1 MKDIYCKIAD
11 WIVSQ
16 NIDRSVNSTDIKE
29 IADYVFNVQLKSTGV
44 LKVKEC
50 LREKGITVKDAK
62 IKDAFYDPTNNLF
75 EPVVDYIYKN
85 WMTIYSDEYI
95 YNENIIVQNDGSYVF
110 KSKEPNF
117 VYIRFSGSRKEM
129 FLKPYAYSKFYD
141 GLKRIK
147 IDGWKLKT
155 VSKKK
160 VKPKFRPGEEYYEI
174 SSITYERNSKPV
186 KDALEMTPL
195 DYIKEALDKEG
206 IEYEINDD
214 IYGFNPPYYAS
225 INILDPNDIDLADE
239 IICNIVGYA
248 YQVHRDRYGHKSSF
262 SVATE
267 QEDIDEINGTSL
279 KDKKFK
285 DEKYIV
291 YLNGE
296 PYYTAKSYDEA
307 MRIESQLY
315 SASDTEDDFQA
326 YYGNYPDVE
335 IRKVRDSKIKDAK
348 PILWGAKAYDVEKEC
363 WRGFCKYID
372 TESGEEASKILE
384 NEVPFPYSK
393 YRFLGSYNR
402 LPEHFIRLDDSNIKD
417 SKLTRKQKIWY
428 GEELENLIYPQ
439 YLRRNYQ
446 KRKTRRR
453 KK

>member
-50 LREKGITVKDAK
+50 LREKGITVKDA
-62 IKDAFYDPTNNLF
+62 
-75 EPVVDYIYKN
+75 
-85 WMTIYSDEYI
+85 
-95 YNENIIVQNDGSYVF
+95 
-110 KSKEPNF
+110 
-117 VYIRFSGSRKEM
+117 
-129 FLKPYAYSKFYD
+129 
-141 GLKRIK
+141 
-147 IDGWKLKT
+147 
-155 VSKKK
+155 
-160 VKPKFRPGEEYYEI
+160 
-174 SSITYERNSKPV
+174 
-186 KDALEMTPL
+186 
-195 DYIKEALDKEG
+195 
-206 IEYEINDD
+206 
-214 IYGFNPPYYAS
+214 
-225 INILDPNDIDLADE
+225 
-239 IICNIVGYA
+239 
-248 YQVHRDRYGHKSSF
+248 
-262 SVATE
+262 
-267 QEDIDEINGTSL
+267 
-279 KDKKFK
+279 
-285 DEKYIV
+285 
-291 YLNGE
+291 
-296 PYYTAKSYDEA
+296 
-307 MRIESQLY
+307 
-315 SASDTEDDFQA
+315 
-326 YYGNYPDVE
+326 
-335 IRKVRDSKIKDAK
+335 KIKDAK

>member
-1 MKDIYCKIAD
+1 MKDIYCKIAE

-16 NIDRSVNSTDIKE
+16 NIDRAVNSTDIKE
-29 IADYVFNVQLKSTGV
+29 IADYVFNTQLKSTGV

-50 LREKGITVKDAK
+50 LREKGVTV
-62 IKDAFYDPTNNLF
+62 KDAFYDPTNNLF
-75 EPVVDYIYKN
+75 EPVVDFIYKN

-95 YNENIIVQNDGSYVF
+95 HSENIIVQNDGSYVF
-110 KSKEPNF
+110 KSEEPNF

-129 FLKPYAYSKFYD
+129 FLRPYDYIEFYD

-147 IDGWKLKT
+147 INGWKLKT

-186 KDALEMTPL
+186 KDSYYFTMWWLGKAMDARTGKWIKIAKKIDTEDGEEASRILEESI
-195 DYIKEALDKEG
+195 D
-206 IEYEINDD
+206 
-214 IYGFNPPYYAS
+214 FPYSRFVCLGSYSSVPRGS
-225 INILDPNDIDLADE
+225 I
-239 IICNIVGYA
+239 V
-248 YQVHRDRYGHKSSF
+248 
-262 SVATE
+262 
-267 QEDIDEINGTSL
+267 L
-279 KDKKFK
+279 KDAKFK

-315 SASDTEDDFQA
+315 SASDTEDDFQS
-326 YYGNYPDVE
+326 YYGSYPDVE
-335 IRKVRDSKIKDAK
+335 IRKVRDSK
-348 PILWGAKAYDVEKEC
+348 
-363 WRGFCKYID
+363 F
-372 TESGEEASKILE
+372 
-384 NEVPFPYSK
+384 
-393 YRFLGSYNR
+393 
-402 LPEHFIRLDDSNIKD
+402 KD